1 VLKRRKLKRG
11 NLGDRRGE
19 KSPRTSRDGIVLG
32 NTLESRQTHGRIGSS
47 SELLDRRFR
56 EKNLELL
63 RKGEEGMS
71 VSQ

>member
-19 KSPRTSRDGIVLG
+19 KSPRTSWDGIVLG
-32 NTLESRQTHGRIGSS
+32 KTLESRQAQGRIGSS
-47 SELLDRRFR
+47 SELLDRWFR
-56 EKNLELL
+56 EQHLELL
-63 RKGEEGMS
+63 RKGDEGMS